1 MVARTAE
8 AGAEQQQP
16 VDHRVE
22 GEVERQEHHSEG
34 EAGRP
39 VQQGECVVKQHHLQL
54 EFLNV
59 DINTMIFASQ
69 ITHSKRICHQ
79 FPNFNVCLA
88 KIDS

>member
-1 MVARTAE
+1 MVARTPE

-39 VQQGECVVKQHHLQL
+39 VQQGEGVVKQHHL
-54 EFLNV
+54 
-59 DINTMIFASQ
+59 
-69 ITHSKRICHQ
+69 
-79 FPNFNVCLA
+79 
-88 KIDS
+88 